1 MTFRSMGVLIVFLV
15 SLLFVVVNWG
25 PIMTPMPI
33 SFILFTVNAPLGLF
47 LIVGGALVF
56 VVCLLWMLWKQATTL
71 VDLQKA
77 NCEARTARAAAET
90 AEGSRIV
97 KFEEG
102 LDERF
107 VRFEKDLLEKV
118 AGELKASRESDE
130 AVKKDLQQTIEQMKQ
145 SLDAS
150 VKALKEVEEQ
160 TNQRLI

>member
-1 MTFRSMGVLIVFLV
+1 M
-15 SLLFVVVNWG
+15 
-25 PIMTPMPI
+25 
-33 SFILFTVNAPLGLF
+33 
-47 LIVGGALVF
+47 
-56 VVCLLWMLWKQATTL
+56 
-71 VDLQKA
+71 
-77 NCEARTARAAAET
+77 
-90 AEGSRIV
+90 

>member
-77 NCEARTARAAAET
+77 NREARTARAAAET

-102 LDERF
+102 LEERF
-107 VRFEKDLLEKV
+107 VRF
-118 AGELKASRESDE
+118 
-130 AVKKDLQQTIEQMKQ
+130 
-145 SLDAS
+145 
-150 VKALKEVEEQ
+150 
-160 TNQRLI
+160 

>member
-77 NCEARTARAAAET
+77 NREARTARAAAET

-118 AGELKASRESDE
+118 AGELKA
-130 AVKKDLQQTIEQMKQ
+130 KKDLQQTIEQMKQ

>member
-77 NCEARTARAAAET
+77 NREARTARAAAET
-90 AEGSRIV
+90 AE
-97 KFEEG
+97 KG

>member
-71 VDLQKA
+71 VDLKRGPPERLLRRRKA
-77 NCEARTARAAAET
+77 P
-90 AEGSRIV
+90 
-97 KFEEG
+97 G
-102 LDERF
+102 L
-107 VRFEKDLLEKV
+107 
-118 AGELKASRESDE
+118 
-130 AVKKDLQQTIEQMKQ
+130 
-145 SLDAS
+145 
-150 VKALKEVEEQ
+150 
-160 TNQRLI
+160 

>member
-56 VVCLLWMLWKQATTL
+56 VVCLLWMLWKQATSL

-77 NCEARTARAAAET
+77 NREARTARAAAET

-118 AGELKASRESDE
+118 AGELRASRESDE

>member
-77 NCEARTARAAAET
+77 NREARTARAAAET
-90 AEGSRIV
+90 AEGSRIG

-102 LDERF
+102 L
-107 VRFEKDLLEKV
+107 RFEKDLLEKV